1 MKLNALERTNKKKS
15 EADVLR
21 RAGRIPSVLY
31 SQGQENALLSI
42 SAQEFQAILR
52 SIKPGRL
59 STSVFTLVA
68 DGKERKVIVKD
79 IQYHPTSYAILH
91 LDFQELIK
99 GGKVS
104 VKVPIACTGVVDCI
118 GVKLGGFLRQVKRTI
133 KVECSSDAEAI
144 PSEFV
149 VDVRDLNLFQKKR
162 LSEIAIPK
170 GIKPLASMEEVIVV
184 VAKR

>member
-31 SQGQENALLSI
+31 SQKEENALI
-42 SAQEFQAILR
+42 SVSVQEFQAILR

-59 STSVFTLVA
+59 STSVFTLVI

-91 LDFQELIK
+91 LDFQELVK
-99 GGKVS
+99 GGRIS
-104 VKVPIACTGVVDCI
+104 VKVPIACTGVADCV
-118 GVKLGGFLRQVKRTI
+118 GVKLGGFLRQVKRTV
-133 KVECSSDAEAI
+133 KVECPSDAGAI
-144 PSEFV
+144 PAEFAI
-149 VDVRDLNLFQKKR
+149 DVKDLNLFQKKR
-162 LSEIAIPK
+162 LSEVAIPK